1 MKKLAVIWDLDGT
14 LLDTLADL
22 TDSTNRTLAH
32 FGFPT
37 RTAREV
43 RSFVGNG
50 AGQLLAKAVPPGTEE
65 AVTRQALRW
74 FQLDY
79 ARHCQDQTGPY
90 PGIPE
95 ALAALKA
102 LGYPMAVVSNKPD
115 GAVKELARQ
124 WFPDLYARGEGPDCP
139 RKPAPDMVFRAMEAL
154 GVSRCIYVGD
164 SEVDIRTARRAGV
177 PCLSVLW
184 GFRSHEALLEAGG
197 KHFCPTPQ
205 ALVSRVEEM
214 EREYGK

>member
-32 FGFPT
+32 FGFPI
-37 RTAREV
+37 RTAWEV

-50 AGQLLAKAVPPGTEE
+50 VGQLLAKAVPPGTEE
-65 AVTRQALRW
+65 AVTRQALNW
-74 FQLDY
+74 FHLDY
-79 ARHCQDQTGPY
+79 AHHCQDQTGPY

-154 GVSRCIYVGD
+154 GVERCVYVGD

-184 GFRSHEALLEAGG
+184 GFREEAELRRAGG
-197 KHFCPTPQ
+197 TYFCAEPGQLTARLQ
-205 ALVSRVEEM
+205 EM
-214 EREYGK
+214 ETEYGK